1 MRRKLPLFV
10 ILQSFLNQWIDKLLT
25 SNGVLRVQGTSLAFP
40 KITIMGNSATE
51 TQFTIG
57 DQVIKIEKLTE
68 PLVMVNEPNSP
79 KFLTVSKSTSNGLVI
94 LSLLIQALKR
104 SRCCSW

>member
-10 ILQSFLNQWIDKLLT
+10 ILQSFFKSMDRQTLT

-79 KFLTVSKSTSNGLVI
+79 SFLTVSKKVH
-94 LSLLIQALKR
+94 QMV
-104 SRCCSW
+104 W

>member
-1 MRRKLPLFV
+1 MDR
-10 ILQSFLNQWIDKLLT
+10 QTLT
-25 SNGVLRVQGTSLAFP
+25 ANGVLRVQGTSLAFP

-79 KFLTVSKSTSNGLVI
+79 SFLTVSKKYIKWSGDFITIDPSAKKEVGVVLGRGITS
-94 LSLLIQALKR
+94 LSFETNWGWA
-104 SRCCSW
+104 